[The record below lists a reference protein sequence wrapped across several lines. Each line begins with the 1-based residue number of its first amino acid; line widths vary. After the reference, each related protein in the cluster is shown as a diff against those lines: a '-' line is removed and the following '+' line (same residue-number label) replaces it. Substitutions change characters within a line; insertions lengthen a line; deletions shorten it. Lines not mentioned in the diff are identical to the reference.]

1 MSSVRLLTGL
11 VLAMVLAAY
20 TLLLLTA
27 VAVLAIVGRRNRTR
41 APERAAAALR
51 HLRGASAA
59 LGVTIL
65 ADLAFLYADSLIS
78 ASVRKVFIALERPR
92 VWFEGDAVMLGWG
105 LVVAVVWLLVA
116 RRRLAPHS
124 R

>member
-1 MSSVRLLTGL
+1 MSSIGFLTGL
-11 VLAMVLAAY
+11 MLAMILAVY
-20 TLLLLTA
+20 TLLLLVA
-27 VAVLAIVGRRNRTR
+27 VAVLALVYRRNRTR

-65 ADLAFLYADSLIS
+65 ADLVFLYADSLIS
-78 ASVRKVFIALERPR
+78 ASVRMVFIALERQR
-92 VWFEGDAVMLGWG
+92 VWFEGDAALLGWG
-105 LVVAVVWLLVA
+105 LVIAAVWLLVA
-116 RRRLAPHS
+116 RRRPAAHS